1 MASDFD
7 PRFDPAFQ
15 RGFEARRS
23 MASPVAERF
32 SQEEVQ
38 RPSVAPP
45 ARLVQPTL
53 DRAEAEIEAQSAD
66 ALSVGP
72 APFETRGNPWLR
84 ALWIVAGVF
93 VAGGVAVQ
101 FAAQAT
107 LQGASRSAIEFY
119 VVPTV
124 AAELSPWFLLTGLLA
139 GVVALLLNAIRWRPG
154 LQ

>member
-15 RGFEARRS
+15 RGFEARGS
-23 MASPVAERF
+23 LAAPVAPRF
-32 SQEEVQ
+32 PAEETQ
-38 RPSVAPP
+38 RSVPQP
-45 ARLVQPTL
+45 RLVQPTL
-53 DRAEAEIEAQSAD
+53 DRADAEVEAQSAD

-84 ALWIVAGVF
+84 ALWIVAAVF

>member
-53 DRAEAEIEAQSAD
+53 DRYDVEARGDE
-66 ALSVGP
+66 ALSVGA

-93 VAGGVAVQ
+93 VAGGIATQ
-101 FAAQAT
+101 FVAQAT